1 MPSAPAPSGPRR
13 PDSWSSDSWSSDSW
27 SSDSWWPDSWWQSAA
42 IYQLYV
48 RSFADG
54 DGDGIGDLA
63 GARAQLPYLAA
74 LGIDAI
80 WFNPWYP
87 SPMADAGYDISD
99 YRSIDPVFGTL
110 ADADALI
117 AEAHAHGI
125 KIIVDVVP
133 NHSSDRHPWFTEA
146 VAAAPG
152 SAARGRFWFRP
163 GRGPAGELPPNNW
176 QSIFGGPAWTRVTE
190 ADGSPGEWYLHLFAP
205 EQPDFNWDSADVR
218 REFED
223 VLRFWF
229 ARGVDGIRIDS
240 AALLCKDAALPD
252 VAGTEQPGPAHPY
265 TDRDEVHAV
274 YQSWRAIAD
283 SWSGGE
289 QGGGEQEGGE
299 HGAGDDGAG
308 DDGAG
313 EQSAGGQRKRMLIGE
328 IWLPDAARLARYVGP
343 GELHAVFNFPY
354 LNCPWDAAELRRVID
369 ETLALNAPLG
379 VPATWVLS
387 NHDVDRVVSRYGR
400 PDTSFHLDRRP
411 YFHSLPVDLALG
423 TRRAR
428 AAALLTMAL
437 PGSVYIYQGEE
448 LGLWEVQDI
457 PDELRQDP
465 IWARTDGADPGRD
478 GSRVPLPWSGTEP
491 PFGFSPPGAAAEP
504 WLPQPKEWRELTVA
518 AESGHDDSM
527 LSLYRAALRIR
538 RSVPAF
544 AVAPLS
550 WRQAPDGVLAF
561 DRAAAQAQGPAV
573 CCVANL
579 SARPAG
585 LPPHASVLLASGPL
599 AGGLLPPDTTAW
611 LRAG

>member
-1 MPSAPAPSGPRR
+1 VHMPSAPAPAGLRR
-13 PDSWSSDSWSSDSW
+13 A
-27 SSDSWWPDSWWQSAA
+27 DSWWKSAA

-63 GARAQLPYLAA
+63 GARARLPHLAA

-110 ADADALI
+110 GDADALI

-125 KIIVDVVP
+125 RIIIDVVP
-133 NHSSDRHPWFTEA
+133 NHGSDRHPWFAEA
-146 VAAAPG
+146 LAAAPG
-152 SAARGRFWFRP
+152 SAARERFWFRP
-163 GRGPAGELPPNNW
+163 GRGAAGELPPNNW

-205 EQPDFNWDSADVR
+205 EQPDFNWDSPDVR

-240 AALLCKDAALPD
+240 AALLCKDPALPD
-252 VAGTEQPGPAHPY
+252 VTGAQPPGPAHPY

-283 SWSGGE
+283 EYSTGVHGA
-289 QGGGEQEGGE
+289 GVHGAGE
-299 HGAGDDGAG
+299 HGAG
-308 DDGAG
+308 
-313 EQSAGGQRKRMLIGE
+313 EHRERMLIGE
-328 IWLPDAARLARYVGP
+328 VWLPDASRLARYVGP
-343 GELHAVFNFPY
+343 GELHTVFNFPY

-369 ETLALNAPLG
+369 EALALNAPLG
-379 VPATWVLS
+379 APATWVLS

-400 PDTSFHLDRRP
+400 PDTSFDLERRP
-411 YFHSLPVDLALG
+411 YYHSLPVDLALG

-437 PGSVYIYQGEE
+437 PGSVYLYQGEE
-448 LGLWEVQDI
+448 TGLWEVQDI

-465 IWARTDGADPGRD
+465 IWDRTGGADPGRD
-478 GSRVPLPWSGTEP
+478 GCRVPLPWSGTEP
-491 PFGFSPPGAAAEP
+491 PFGFSPAGAAAEP
-504 WLPQPKEWRELTVA
+504 WLPQPKEWRDLTVF
-518 AESGHDDSM
+518 AEWADGDSM

-544 AVAPLS
+544 AAMLLS

-561 DRAAAQAQGPAV
+561 DRPASASTADGDAASATTPATV
-573 CCVANL
+573 RCVANL
-579 SARPAG
+579 SAVPVG

-599 AGGLLPPDTTAW
+599 ADGLLPPDTTAW
-611 LRAG
+611 LQALRAG

>member
-1 MPSAPAPSGPRR
+1 MHIPSAPAPSGPRR
-13 PDSWSSDSWSSDSW
+13 PDSPC
-27 SSDSWWPDSWWQSAA
+27 PDSWWRSAA

-63 GARAQLPYLAA
+63 GARARLPHLAA

-117 AEAHAHGI
+117 AEAHEHGI
-125 KIIVDVVP
+125 KIIIDVVP
-133 NHSSDRHPWFTEA
+133 NHGSDRHPWFTEA

-163 GRGPAGELPPNNW
+163 GRGAAGELPPNNW

-252 VAGTEQPGPAHPY
+252 ITGAEQPGPAHPY
-265 TDRDEVHAV
+265 TDRDEVHAI

-283 SWSGGE
+283 EYSA
-289 QGGGEQEGGE
+289 GE
-299 HGAGDDGAG
+299 HG
-308 DDGAG
+308 
-313 EQSAGGQRKRMLIGE
+313 ERMLIGE
-328 IWLPDAARLARYVGP
+328 IWLPDSARMARYVGP
-343 GELHAVFNFPY
+343 GELHTMFNFPY

-369 ETLALNAPLG
+369 ETLALNEPLG

-400 PDTSFHLDRRP
+400 RDTSFSLERRP
-411 YFHSLPVDLALG
+411 YFHALPVDLALG

-437 PGSVYIYQGEE
+437 PGSVYVYQGEE
-448 LGLWEVQDI
+448 MGLWEVQDI

-465 IWARTDGADPGRD
+465 IWARTSGTDPGRD

-491 PFGFSPPGAAAEP
+491 PFGFSPAGAAAEP

-518 AESGHDDSM
+518 AESDNGDSM

-538 RSVPAF
+538 RSAPAF
-544 AVAPLS
+544 AAAPLS

-561 DRAAAQAQGPAV
+561 DRSAGEGAGTTV

-579 SARPAG
+579 SAAPAA

-599 AGGLLPPDTTAW
+599 ADGLLPPDTTAW
-611 LRAG
+611 LSVA

>member
-1 MPSAPAPSGPRR
+1 MPSPPASPDPRR
-13 PDSWSSDSWSSDSW
+13 PGYRS
-27 SSDSWWPDSWWQSAA
+27 PDSWWQCAA

-63 GARAQLPYLAA
+63 GARARLPHLAE

-125 KIIVDVVP
+125 RTIIDVVP
-133 NHSSDRHPWFTEA
+133 NHGSDRHPWFTEA
-146 VAAAPG
+146 LAAAPG
-152 SAARGRFWFRP
+152 SAARARFWFRP
-163 GRGPAGELPPNNW
+163 GRGAAGELPPNNW

-205 EQPDFNWDSADVR
+205 EQPDYNWDSPDVR

-252 VAGTEQPGPAHPY
+252 VSGEQPPGPAHPY

-274 YQSWRAIAD
+274 YQSWRVIAD
-283 SWSGGE
+283 EYGTAG
-289 QGGGEQEGGE
+289 
-299 HGAGDDGAG
+299 HGAAGHGD
-308 DDGAG
+308 
-313 EQSAGGQRKRMLIGE
+313 GGQRERMLIGE
-328 IWLPDAARLARYVGP
+328 VWLPDSARLARYVGP
-343 GELHAVFNFPY
+343 GELNTVFNFPY

-400 PDTSFHLDRRP
+400 PDTSFSLERRP
-411 YFHSLPVDLALG
+411 YFHGLPVDLALG

-448 LGLWEVQDI
+448 IGLWEVQDI

-465 IWARTDGADPGRD
+465 IWDRTAGADPGRD
-478 GSRVPLPWSGTEP
+478 GCRVPLPWSGTEP
-491 PFGFSPPGAAAEP
+491 PFGFSPVGAAAAP
-504 WLPQPKEWRELTVA
+504 WLPQPKEWRELTVS
-518 AESGHDDSM
+518 AESADGGSM
-527 LSLYRAALRIR
+527 LSLYREALRIR
-538 RSVPAF
+538 RSVPEF
-544 AVAPLS
+544 AATLLS

-561 DRAAAQAQGPAV
+561 DRGAGESAAEGTAGTGATV
-573 CCVANL
+573 RCVANL
-579 SARPAG
+579 SAVPVG

-599 AGGLLPPDTTAW
+599 DGGLLPPDTTAW
-611 LRAG
+611 LLAG